1 MPGPESTLKLQNV
14 KKKKKNE
21 KSLLWGAKKK
31 TDRKKYKETRKLT
44 STNHDRGKCR
54 KAFTCKIVTQ
64 ENKNQIN
71 TKENM
76 TEPQQKINNFKKC
89 VRKEFGGRHKK
100 TDTQHAARRAV
111 NDET

>member
-1 MPGPESTLKLQNV
+1 
-14 KKKKKNE
+14 
-21 KSLLWGAKKK
+21 
-31 TDRKKYKETRKLT
+31 
-44 STNHDRGKCR
+44 
-54 KAFTCKIVTQ
+54 
-64 ENKNQIN
+64 
-71 TKENM
+71 M